1 MAQPVIQL
9 EYLASREGGMGAL
22 QLSCVSGC
30 SCDPSVFDA
39 HHSVA
44 PGSGSRHLL
53 GCVAVSE
60 SSACVVRLSVVPR
73 GEAFAAVGSTVG
85 SEGGG
90 SGGGGGGGGSKFVLH
105 ALRVLVEPRQPT
117 TTTTATS
124 ARGRARKPQG
134 GSTCSS
140 ALPRHTHRYME
151 GNDMGSRG
159 KRAL

>member
-1 MAQPVIQL
+1 MHAYTQL
-9 EYLASREGGMGAL
+9 YLRPGF
-22 QLSCVSGC
+22 
-30 SCDPSVFDA
+30 PSSARSAF

-60 SSACVVRLSVVPR
+60 SPACVVRLSVVPR
-73 GEAFAAVGSTVG
+73 GAAFAAAGSTVG
-85 SEGGG
+85 SE
-90 SGGGGGGGGSKFVLH
+90 GGGGGGSKFVLH

-117 TTTTATS
+117 TTTTTTS
-124 ARGRARKPQG
+124 ARGRARKQQG
-134 GSTCSS
+134 GGTCSS
-140 ALPRHTHRYME
+140 ALPQHTHRYME